1 MYIFSVTVLSI
12 IVPGFFTILYS
23 MEWGPEKANE
33 WLTTFLMSFFQSVII
48 VQPVKV
54 MFYTTSTS
62 LFYTETTNIPN
73 SSSLV

>member
-62 LFYTETTNIPN
+62 LFYTETTNIPKP
-73 SSSLV
+73 SS